1 MNTKNR
7 THTYHHMIQLDYW
20 ASQIVHRSH
29 RADSASDE
37 ISPNKD
43 KEKVQLELTPFEFTV
58 QCNVA
63 TT

>member
-7 THTYHHMIQLDYW
+7 THTYHHMIQLDHWDSY
-20 ASQIVHRSH
+20 IVHRAH

-43 KEKVQLELTPFEFTV
+43 KK
-58 QCNVA
+58 
-63 TT
+63 